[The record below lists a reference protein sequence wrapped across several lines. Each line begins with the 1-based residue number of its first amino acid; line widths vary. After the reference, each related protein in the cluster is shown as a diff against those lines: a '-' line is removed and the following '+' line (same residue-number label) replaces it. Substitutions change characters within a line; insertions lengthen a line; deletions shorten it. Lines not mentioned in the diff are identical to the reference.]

1 MNSIMWVRQFCI
13 AFVVAGALI
22 AGAQMLKGNALDYS
36 LLQGAIWG
44 AIAAAVF
51 TLLRVRQSRK
61 GIHCAVCGDVAGDDA
76 VGAGNEPGARADSS
90 SMQNRFTQYPSRGA
104 MPHEPKDSR

>member
-1 MNSIMWVRQFCI
+1 MNSILWVRRFCI

-44 AIAAAVF
+44 AIAATVF
-51 TLLRVRQSRK
+51 TLWRVRQSRM
-61 GIHCAVCGDVAGDDA
+61 GIHCAVCGDAPGDDV
-76 VGAGNEPGARADSS
+76 VGAGNEPRPRADTS
-90 SMQNRFTQYPSRGA
+90 A
-104 MPHEPKDSR
+104 M